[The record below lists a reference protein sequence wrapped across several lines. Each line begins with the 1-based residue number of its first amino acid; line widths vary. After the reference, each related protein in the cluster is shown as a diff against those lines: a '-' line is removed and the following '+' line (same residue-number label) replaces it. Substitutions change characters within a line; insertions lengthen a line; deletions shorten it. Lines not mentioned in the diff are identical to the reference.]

1 MATRISQAVFQ
12 TKVEGTARK
21 DDADLSCGWYFAP
34 RLFVIGPE
42 MKSSAATFLRFFA
55 LGGFFL
61 NMVACQSS
69 DPVQSGPTAPTAP
82 DPAAPAAILG
92 TLETDALAAGEA
104 IFVQRCVVCHGPD
117 GKLGNNGAHDLTK
130 SNLNTNGR
138 VYIVTNGLGKMP
150 AFKDQLTEQEIEQ
163 VAAYSLT
170 LH

>member
-1 MATRISQAVFQ
+1 MATRISRARFKA
-12 TKVEGTARK
+12 KVEGPARK
-21 DDADLSCGWYFAP
+21 YDVGPSNEWYFAP
-34 RLFVIGPE
+34 RLLVKGLE
-42 MKSSAATFLRFFA
+42 MKLTATFLRYFA
-55 LGGFFL
+55 LGGFLL
-61 NMVACQSS
+61 NMVACQAA
-69 DPVQSGPTAPTAP
+69 DPVQSGPTASATP

-104 IFVQRCVVCHGPD
+104 IFTQRCVVCHGPD

-170 LH
+170 LR

>member
-1 MATRISQAVFQ
+1 MN
-12 TKVEGTARK
+12 
-21 DDADLSCGWYFAP
+21 
-34 RLFVIGPE
+34 
-42 MKSSAATFLRFFA
+42 SSTFYLLRHLA
-55 LGGFFL
+55 LGGIFL
-61 NMVACQSS
+61 SVTACQSA
-69 DPVQSGPTAPTAP
+69 DPVQSAPSALPEP

-104 IFVQRCVVCHGPD
+104 IFTQRCVVCHGPD
-117 GKLGNNGAHDLTK
+117 GKLGNNDAHDLTK
-130 SNLNTNGR
+130 SNLNVNGR